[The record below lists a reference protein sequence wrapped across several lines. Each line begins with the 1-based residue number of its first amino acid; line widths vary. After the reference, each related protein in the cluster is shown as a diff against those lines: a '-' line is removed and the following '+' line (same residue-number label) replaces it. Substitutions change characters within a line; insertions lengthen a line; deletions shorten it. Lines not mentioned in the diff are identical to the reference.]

1 MRKVYRRGALNYAM
15 RKLTPLLLLAALPA
29 FAATSKLTLGARSAA
44 HELRI
49 ERSVVAADRIAYN
62 VVITDTASGATL
74 LSSTTEGKPG
84 EAVDVASISGSQHVR
99 VRLSYTTNFFSAT
112 VNVTEGATILDEFR
126 TWWQI
131 EPRKPGAAVMP
142 AAAPAQNVDGMPPL
156 RVGGDVKAPVV
167 LYRVEP
173 IYSADAR
180 ANRVSGI
187 VILEAVIGKDGLVKN
202 VRVLKPLPFGLDQ
215 AAVDAV
221 QQWQFK
227 PGTLNGEPVDVIF
240 NLTVNFKLD
249 TPPPQPE

>member
-49 ERSVVAADRIAYN
+49 ERSG
-62 VVITDTASGATL
+62 GATL

-84 EAVDVASISGSQHVR
+84 EAVDVASISGSQHLR
-99 VRLSYTTNFFSAT
+99 VRLPYTTTSFAAT

-221 QQWQFK
+221 QQSQFK

>member
-1 MRKVYRRGALNYAM
+1 MTPALNYAM
-15 RKLTPLLLLAALPA
+15 RKLTLLLFLAALPA
-29 FAATSKLTLGARSAA
+29 FAATPKLVLGARSVG
-44 HELRI
+44 HELRL

-62 VVITDTASGATL
+62 VVVTDTASGATL
-74 LSSTTEGKPG
+74 LSSQTEGKPG
-84 EAVDVASISGSQHVR
+84 ETVNVASVSGSQHIR

-131 EPRKPGAAVMP
+131 EPRKPAAAVTP
-142 AAAPAQNVDGMPPL
+142 VGAPAQNVDGMPPL

-167 LYRVEP
+167 IYRVEP
-173 IYSADAR
+173 VYSADAR
-180 ANRVSGI
+180 ANHVSGI
-187 VILEAVIGKDGLVKN
+187 VIVEAVIGRDGLVKN
-202 VRVLKPLPFGLDQ
+202 IQVLKPLPFGLDQ

-221 QQWQFK
+221 RQWQFK

-249 TPPPQPE
+249 TPPPPPQP